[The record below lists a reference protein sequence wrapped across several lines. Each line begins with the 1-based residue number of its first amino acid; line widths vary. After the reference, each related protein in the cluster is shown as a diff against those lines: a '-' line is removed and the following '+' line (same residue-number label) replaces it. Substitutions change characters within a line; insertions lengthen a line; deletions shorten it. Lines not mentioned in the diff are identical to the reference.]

1 MFDTYFCR
9 LTPVGNAISL
19 IPDIID
25 FVESWSQKLRSVGLA
40 YLWSILIWVGF
51 SPVLAG
57 QDKVRLLERGQY
69 TAYWNLLLVNG
80 AWLLT
85 AGLLTPPIFS
95 LVRRYPITKQALP
108 RRAAA
113 YLLGSVPYVIASACI
128 RWIVL
133 PPWNSAAQR
142 FGPRTLTGLIHSTY
156 IFADLIWDYIVIV
169 VAAHA
174 YGYFKRARDQELE
187 RAELQ
192 QALAASELQALKSQ
206 LQPHFL
212 FNTLHGISTLIEAD
226 KARAKAMVLKLSNLL
241 RTALQYGNSDLITL
255 DEELK
260 FAEAYL
266 DIEKMRLNG
275 RLEVRWEIQP
285 DTRQLLVPQLIL
297 QPLVENAIVHGIA
310 CSREGGWLEIRSR
323 RLEGLI
329 ELNIRNS
336 VGGKDESGLGLGLR
350 NTNAR
355 LKYLYSDEAALS
367 FAIGEDRLATARL
380 LLPALGSEK
389 PEFSDKAAGGQPE
402 SM

>member
-1 MFDTYFCR
+1 MDMPPIADTIDY
-9 LTPVGNAISL
+9 V
-19 IPDIID
+19 DI
-25 FVESWSQKLRSVGLA
+25 WPQKIRRITLS

-51 SPVLAG
+51 APVLAG
-57 QDKVRLLERGQY
+57 QDKVSLLERGQY
-69 TAYWNLLLVNG
+69 TAYWTLLLVNG
-80 AWLLT
+80 AWCLT

-95 LVRRYPITKQALP
+95 IVRRYPITKNALF
-108 RRAAA
+108 RRVAG
-113 YLLGSVPYVIASACI
+113 YLLGIFPYVMAAACI

-133 PPWNSAAQR
+133 PPWDSPAQR
-142 FGPRTLTGLIHSTY
+142 FGSRTFTGLIHSTY
-156 IFADLIWDYIVIV
+156 IFADLIWDYFVILA
-169 VAAHA
+169 AAHA
-174 YGYFKRARDQELE
+174 YEYFTRARNQEVE

-260 FAEAYL
+260 FAESYL
-266 DIEKMRLNG
+266 DIEKMRLSG
-275 RLEVRWEIQP
+275 RLELRWKIQP
-285 DTRQLLVPQLIL
+285 NTRQLLIPQLIL

-310 CSREGGWLEIRSR
+310 CSREGGWLEITSR
-323 RLEGLI
+323 RSKGLI

-336 VGGKDESGLGLGLR
+336 IRGKDQSGLGLGLR
-350 NTNAR
+350 NTKVR
-355 LKYLYSDEAALS
+355 LKYLYSDEALFS
-367 FAIGEDRLATARL
+367 FVVGEDRVATATL
-380 LLPALGSEK
+380 LLPVLETHK
-389 PEFSDKAAGGQPE
+389 PELAEKAAGEQLK

>member
-1 MFDTYFCR
+1 MSEPYFCQ
-9 LTPVGNAISL
+9 LVPLAIDML
-19 IPDIID
+19 PIPDTID
-25 FVESWSQKLRSVGLA
+25 CVEIWPQKIRRIARS
-40 YLWSILIWVGF
+40 YLWAILIWVGF
-51 SPVLAG
+51 APVMAG

-69 TAYWNLLLVNG
+69 TAYWNLLLANG
-80 AWLLT
+80 AWCLS
-85 AGLLTPPIFS
+85 AALLTPPIFS
-95 LVRRYPITKQALP
+95 IVRRYPITKQALP
-108 RRAAA
+108 WRVAGYFFAT
-113 YLLGSVPYVIASACI
+113 VPYVIGAACV

-133 PPWNSAAQR
+133 PPWDSAAQR

-156 IFADLIWDYIVIV
+156 IFADLIWDYFIILA
-169 VAAHA
+169 AAHA
-174 YGYFKRARDQELE
+174 YEYFTRARNQEVE

-212 FNTLHGISTLIEAD
+212 FNTLHGISTLIDAD

-241 RTALQYGNSDLITL
+241 RTALQYGNSDLIAL

-275 RLEVRWEIQP
+275 RLEVRWKIQP

-310 CSREGGWLEIRSR
+310 CSREGGWLEITSR
-323 RLEGLI
+323 RSEGQI

-336 VGGKDESGLGLGLR
+336 VRGKDQSGLGLGLR
-350 NTNAR
+350 NTKVR
-355 LKYLYSDEAALS
+355 LKYLYSDEAVFS
-367 FAIGEDRLATARL
+367 FAVGEDRVATAML
-380 LLPALGSEK
+380 LLPALGTQK
-389 PEFSDKAAGGQPE
+389 PELAEEAAGGQPKGI
-402 SM
+402 